1 MKAHDISRTLFLY
14 TIGQVVP
21 YMPPQILTL
30 LGDAIGKAS
39 GRTEKALI
47 MKEELRKLFGRTE
60 KTEEELEAIV
70 IQEIGNNMKNLF
82 EIWSFPRLT
91 KKKIKHFA
99 YMEGKEHLDNA
110 LEKGKGTLVA
120 VSHFGSWKMIIA
132 ALAYEGYTVN
142 QIGLDP
148 RYFIDKTRPYHH
160 NYIMKMEY
168 ECDQSLPAKFIY
180 IGKNLREVFRALARN
195 EVVMNSFDGF
205 IGTRRKTVPFLNGT
219 NRLALGPVIL
229 AHRTGA
235 ALLPA
240 FAVRQKDNRHKIII
254 HEEIPIATDI
264 NEAEAISQALETYRL
279 IFEKYVADNPSHY
292 CRTLYHR
299 VIDPER

>member
-1 MKAHDISRTLFLY
+1 MKAHDIPRTLFLC
-14 TIGQVVP
+14 TAGQLVP
-21 YMPPQILTL
+21 YMPHRMLCL

-39 GRTEKALI
+39 GRNQKARI
-47 MKEELRKLFGRTE
+47 MKQELRKLFGTE
-60 KTEEELEAIV
+60 KTEEELEAVVLRGI
-70 IQEIGNNMKNLF
+70 NNNIKDLF
-82 EIWSFPRLT
+82 EIWSFPGLN
-91 KKKIKHFA
+91 KKKIKQFA
-99 YMEGKEHLDNA
+99 YIEGKERMDNA
-110 LEKGKGTLVA
+110 LEKGRGALVA

-132 ALAYEGYTVN
+132 ALAYEGYPVN

-168 ECDQSLPAKFIY
+168 ECDQSLPAEFIY
-180 IGKNLREVFRALARN
+180 IGKSLRKVFRALARN

-205 IGTRRKTVPFLNGT
+205 IGAKRKTVPFLNGT
-219 NRLALGPVIL
+219 NTLALGPVIL

-264 NEAEAISQALETYRL
+264 NETEAISQAIETYRL
-279 IFEKYVADNPSHY
+279 VFEKYVADNPSHY
-292 CRTLYHR
+292 CRTLYDR
-299 VIDPER
+299 IIDPGR

>member
-1 MKAHDISRTLFLY
+1 MLC
-14 TIGQVVP
+14 
-21 YMPPQILTL
+21 L

-39 GRTEKALI
+39 SRNQKARI
-47 MKEELRKLFGRTE
+47 MKQELRKLFGTE
-60 KTEEELEAIV
+60 KIGEELEAVVLQGI
-70 IQEIGNNMKNLF
+70 NNNIKDLF
-82 EIWSFPRLT
+82 EIWSFPGFN
-91 KKKIKHFA
+91 KKKIKQFA
-99 YMEGKEHLDNA
+99 YIEGKEHLDNA
-110 LEKGKGTLVA
+110 LEKGRGALVA

-132 ALAYEGYTVN
+132 ALAYEGYHVN

-168 ECDQSLPAKFIY
+168 DCDQSLPAEFIY
-180 IGKNLREVFRALARN
+180 IGKSLRKVFRALARN

-205 IGTRRKTVPFLNGT
+205 IGAKRKTVPFLNGT

-264 NEAEAISQALETYRL
+264 NETEAISQALETYRL

-292 CRTLYHR
+292 CRTLYDR
-299 VIDPER
+299 VIDPGR